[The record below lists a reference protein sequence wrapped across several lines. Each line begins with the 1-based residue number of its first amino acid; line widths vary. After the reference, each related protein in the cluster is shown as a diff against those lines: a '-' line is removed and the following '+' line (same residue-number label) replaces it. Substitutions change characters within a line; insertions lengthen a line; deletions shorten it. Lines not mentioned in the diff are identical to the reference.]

1 MRAIILSAG
10 QGRRLLPLTADVP
23 KCALQIGGRSLVE
36 WQVTQLIKCGI
47 DHVTVVVGFEADKVE
62 HLLRSHYRPDQVQAL
77 YNPFFAVSD
86 NLVSCWL
93 ARHLMT
99 EDFILLNGDTLFE
112 EAILDRLLGTVSRPI
127 TLVTDSKLT
136 YDADDMKVKLG
147 EHRVLRV
154 GKTLEPDQSQG
165 ESIGMMLFR
174 GKGPELFVGAIEG
187 TIRKPQALKQW
198 YLSVIDE
205 MAQSDLVWN
214 CSIQG
219 LEWTEVDYPVDLEE
233 AQKLVTS
240 WSAPSSLKTPS
251 ARQFSEPTPSHSLY
265 PHPTPLQ
272 ETEASPLRSRGL
284 TGARDERG
292 PHQG

>member
-1 MRAIILSAG
+1 MKAIILSAG
-10 QGRRLLPLTADVP
+10 QGRRLLPLTAEVP

-36 WQVTQLIKCGI
+36 WQITQLIKCGV
-47 DHVTVVVGFEADKVE
+47 DQVTVVVGFGAEKVE
-62 HLLRSHYRPDQVQAL
+62 HLLLSHYRPDHVQTL

-112 EAILDRLLGTVSRPI
+112 EPILDRLLGSPSRPV
-127 TLVTDSKLT
+127 TLVTDSKSA
-136 YDADDMKVKLG
+136 YDADDMKVMLDG
-147 EHRVLRV
+147 HRLLRV
-154 GKTLEPDQSQG
+154 GKTLQPEQSHG

-174 GKGPELFVGAIEG
+174 GSGPGLFAGAVEG
-187 TIRKPQALKQW
+187 ALRKPQALKQW

-205 MAQSDLVWN
+205 MAQS
-214 CSIQG
+214 G
-219 LEWTEVDYPVDLEE
+219 LAWTCPIHGLAWTEVDCSADLED

-240 WSAPSSLKTPS
+240 WDAPSSLKTPS
-251 ARQFSEPTPSHSLY
+251 ARQFSEPIPSHSLY
-265 PHPTPLQ
+265 PRPMPLQ
-272 ETEASPLRSRGL
+272 ETGASPPRSRGL

-292 PHQG
+292 PHEG

>member
-10 QGRRLLPLTADVP
+10 QGRRLLPLTADIP

-36 WQVTQLIKCGI
+36 WQITQLIKCGI
-47 DHVTVVVGFEADKVE
+47 DQVTVVVGFEADKVE
-62 HLLRSHYRPDQVQAL
+62 HLLRSHYRPDQVQTL

-112 EAILDRLLGTVSRPI
+112 KAIPDRLLGTASKPI

-136 YDADDMKVKLG
+136 YDADDMKVTLG
-147 EHRVLRV
+147 DARVLRV
-154 GKTLEPDQSQG
+154 GKTLAPDQSQG

-174 GKGPELFVGAIEG
+174 GKGPDLFVRAIER

-205 MAQSDLVWN
+205 MAQSGLVWN
-214 CSIQG
+214 CPIEG
-219 LEWTEVDYPVDLEE
+219 LKWTEVDYPVDLEA

-240 WSAPSSLKTPS
+240 WGAPSSLKTPS
-251 ARQFSEPTPSHSLY
+251 ARQFSEPTPSH
-265 PHPTPLQ
+265 
-272 ETEASPLRSRGL
+272 
-284 TGARDERG
+284 
-292 PHQG
+292 

>member
-1 MRAIILSAG
+1 MKAIILSAG
-10 QGRRLLPLTADVP
+10 QGRRLLPLTAEVP

-47 DHVTVVVGFEADKVE
+47 DQVTVVVGFEADKVE
-62 HLLRSHYRPDQVQAL
+62 HILRSHYRPDQVQTL
-77 YNPFFAVSD
+77 YNPFFSRSD
-86 NLVSCWL
+86 NLVTCWL
-93 ARHLMT
+93 TRHLMT

-112 EAILDRLLGTVSRPI
+112 EAILDRLLGTLSRPI

-136 YDADDMKVKLG
+136 YDADDMKVMLD

-154 GKTLEPDQSQG
+154 GKTLQPDQSHG

-174 GKGPELFVGAIEG
+174 GNGPDLFVGAIDG
-187 TIRKPQALKQW
+187 AIRKPQALKQW

-205 MAQSDLVWN
+205 MAQSGLVWN
-214 CSIQG
+214 CPIQG
-219 LEWTEVDYPVDLEE
+219 LRWTEVDYPVDLED

-240 WSAPSSLKTPS
+240 WGAPSSFKTPS
-251 ARQFSEPTPSHSLY
+251 ARQFSEPIPSHSLY
-265 PHPTPLQ
+265 PRPMPLQ
-272 ETEASPLRSRGL
+272 ETEASPPRSRGL

-292 PHQG
+292 PHEG

>member
-47 DHVTVVVGFEADKVE
+47 DQVTVVVGFEADKVE
-62 HLLRSHYRPDQVQAL
+62 HLLRSHYRPDQVQTL
-77 YNPFFAVSD
+77 YNPFFSRSD

-93 ARHLMT
+93 AHHLMT

-112 EAILDRLLGTVSRPI
+112 GAILDRLLSTLSRPI

-136 YDADDMKVKLG
+136 YDADDMKVTLD

-154 GKTLEPDQSQG
+154 GKTLEPKQSQG

-174 GKGPELFVGAIEG
+174 GNGPDLFVRAIEG
-187 TIRKPQALKQW
+187 AIRKPQALKQW

-205 MAQSDLVWN
+205 MAQSGLVWN

-219 LEWTEVDYPVDLEE
+219 LRWAEVDYPVDLED

-240 WSAPSSLKTPS
+240 WDAPSSPKTPS
-251 ARQFSEPTPSHSLY
+251 ARQFSEPIPSH
-265 PHPTPLQ
+265 
-272 ETEASPLRSRGL
+272 
-284 TGARDERG
+284 
-292 PHQG
+292 

>member
-23 KCALQIGGRSLVE
+23 KCALQIGERSLVE
-36 WQVTQLIKCGI
+36 QQITQLIKCGI
-47 DHVTVVVGFEADKVE
+47 DQVNVVVGFGAHKVE
-62 HLLRSHYRPDQVQAL
+62 DLLRSHYRPDQVQTL

-112 EAILDRLLGTVSRPI
+112 EAILDRLLDTVSRPI

-136 YDADDMKVKLG
+136 YDADDMKVKLS

-174 GKGPELFVGAIEG
+174 GKGPDLFVEAIWG

-205 MAQSDLVWN
+205 MAQSGLVWN
-214 CSIQG
+214 CPIQG
-219 LEWTEVDYPVDLEE
+219 LKWTEVDYPADLEQ
-233 AQKLVTS
+233 AQKLIAY
-240 WSAPSSLKTPS
+240 WGAPSSLKTSSP
-251 ARQFSEPTPSHSLY
+251 RQFSEPTPSHSLY
-265 PHPTPLQ
+265 PRPMPLQ
-272 ETEASPLRSRGL
+272 ETEASPLRSRDL
-284 TGARDERG
+284 TGARDERW
-292 PHQG
+292 PHEG